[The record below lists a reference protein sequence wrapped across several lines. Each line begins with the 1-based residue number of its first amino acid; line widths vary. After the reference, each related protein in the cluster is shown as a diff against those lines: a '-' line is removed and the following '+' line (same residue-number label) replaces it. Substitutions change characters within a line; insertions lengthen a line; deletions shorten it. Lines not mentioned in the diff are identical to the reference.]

1 VQIETDSQH
10 LLDLDVKEKTVHDA
24 TWERRGHLIRSVE
37 RVRGELRVEIDRLIG
52 NAKTVRVMDQR

>member
-1 VQIETDSQH
+1 M
-10 LLDLDVKEKTVHDA
+10 LDLDVKEKTLHDA